1 MAYQPPEPDDGV
13 PRRRPSA
20 LGVVTTGLGVAGS
33 VWIFIIMILINA
45 DVFGRYLFGAPING
59 VPEIVSLSIVGIVF
73 LQLANTLRVRRMIRS
88 DVIVG
93 RLLSTRPRLG
103 HALQAV
109 HHLAGLLV
117 LATMVWFVWPKLVDA
132 WEEKI
137 YIGDIG
143 HFTMV
148 TWPILAIIVVTGTVT
163 CIQFAMHLVT
173 DLRIAGGADHE
184 DIGK

>member
-1 MAYQPPEPDDGV
+1 MAYQPAGPDDDA
-13 PRRRPSA
+13 PRRRPSL
-20 LGVVTTGLGVAGS
+20 LGAVTTGLGVTGS
-33 VWIFIIMILINA
+33 FWIFCIMMLINA

-93 RLLSTRPRLG
+93 RLLQNRPRAG
-103 HALQAV
+103 HLLQAV

-117 LATMVWFVWPKLVDA
+117 LCTLVYFVWPKLVEA
-132 WEEKI
+132 WQEKI

-148 TWPILAIIVVTGTVT
+148 TWPILAIIVGAGAVTAV
-163 CIQFAMHLVT
+163 QFAMHLVT
-173 DLRIAGGADHE
+173 DIRIALGAEHE

>member
-1 MAYQPPEPDDGV
+1 M
-13 PRRRPSA
+13 
-20 LGVVTTGLGVAGS
+20 TTGLGVAGS
-33 VWIFIIMILINA
+33 VWIFVIMILINA

-59 VPEIVSLSIVGIVF
+59 VPEIISLSIVGIVF

-93 RLLSTRPRLG
+93 RLLANRPRAG

-109 HHLAGLLV
+109 HHLTGMLIMAAV
-117 LATMVWFVWPKLVDA
+117 VWFVWPKLIEA
-132 WEEKI
+132 WEDKI

-143 HFTMV
+143 HFTVV
-148 TWPILAIIVVTGTVT
+148 TWPILAIIVGASAVT
-163 CIQFAMHLVT
+163 CLQFAVHVVT